1 MKIEIYKPSKEEL
14 ENLKVKSW
22 SIWECEPS
30 EFDWH
35 YDENERCYILEG
47 EVVVKT
53 KEGEVRISK
62 GDMVLFP
69 KGLSCKWQVKKKIR
83 KHYRFE

>member
-22 SIWECEPS
+22 PIWECEPS

-47 EVVVKT
+47 EVVVKA